1 MSVLHEE
8 MTQCYIDES
17 LKKLLAGMVEVST
30 IPFFRSLEKWIFKGQ
45 VFDPCD
51 EVYINIYLFFTLN
64 GYYEKLSF
72 LFLLVYD

>member
-1 MSVLHEE
+1 

-30 IPFFRSLEKWIFKGQ
+30 IPFFQSLEKWIFKGQ

-51 EVYINIYLFFTLN
+51 EVFTS
-64 GYYEKLSF
+64 YY
-72 LFLLVYD
+72 YYY

>member
-1 MSVLHEE
+1 

-30 IPFFRSLEKWIFKGQ
+30 IPFFQSLEKWIFKGQ

-51 EVYINIYLFFTLN
+51 EVFTRFLLSLFFLN
-64 GYYEKLSF
+64 VYYEV
-72 LFLLVYD
+72 LFCFVLVHD